1 MSLYKEIEHIVD
13 YCSSIRKLKTYLS
26 FDMIFPATWNVL
38 KSQVDETKTVFNKS
52 DDKGKNI
59 SFVSEINEEAISE
72 TISNIE
78 TVINYNKEKEEKERL
93 FKEKVNELKNLFEK
107 GGLEDLK
114 NLKFDVDDIPKL
126 ESEQE
131 SISW

>member
-1 MSLYKEIEHIVD
+1 MSLYKEIENIVD

-26 FDMIFPATWNVL
+26 FDMVFPATWAVL

-59 SFVSEINEEAISE
+59 SFVSEIDEQSISE

-78 TVINYNKEKEEKERL
+78 TVINYNKEKEETERL

-131 SISW
+131 SIS

>member
-38 KSQVDETKTVFNKS
+38 KNQVDETKTVFNKS

-59 SFVSEINEEAISE
+59 SFVSEINEEAISD
-72 TISNIE
+72 TISKIE

-131 SISW
+131 SIS

>member
-1 MSLYKEIEHIVD
+1 MSLYKEIENIVD

-26 FDMIFPATWNVL
+26 FDMIFPGTWTVL

-52 DDKGKNI
+52 DEKGKNI
-59 SFVSEINEEAISE
+59 SFVSEINEDAISE
-72 TISNIE
+72 TISKIE

-131 SISW
+131 SIS

>member
-78 TVINYNKEKEEKERL
+78 
-93 FKEKVNELKNLFEK
+93 
-107 GGLEDLK
+107 
-114 NLKFDVDDIPKL
+114 
-126 ESEQE
+126 SA
-131 SISW
+131 

>member
-1 MSLYKEIEHIVD
+1 MSLYKEIENIVD

-26 FDMIFPATWNVL
+26 FDMVFPATWNVL

-52 DDKGKNI
+52 DEKGKNI

-72 TISNIE
+72 TISKIE

-131 SISW
+131 SIS

>member
-26 FDMIFPATWNVL
+26 FDMIFPATWNIL

-131 SISW
+131 SIS

>member
-59 SFVSEINEEAISE
+59 SFVSEINEEAISD
-72 TISNIE
+72 TISKIE

>member
-26 FDMIFPATWNVL
+26 FDMIFPSTWNVL

-59 SFVSEINEEAISE
+59 SFVSEINEEAISD
-72 TISNIE
+72 TISKIE

-131 SISW
+131 SIS

>member
-1 MSLYKEIEHIVD
+1 MSLYKEIEKIVD

-26 FDMIFPATWNVL
+26 FDMVFPTTWTVL

-59 SFVSEINEEAISE
+59 SFVSEINEQSISE

-131 SISW
+131 SIS

>member
-13 YCSSIRKLKTYLS
+13 YCSPIRKLKTYLS
-26 FDMIFPATWNVL
+26 FDMVFPATWNVL

-131 SISW
+131 SIS

>member
-1 MSLYKEIEHIVD
+1 MSLYKEIENIVD

-26 FDMIFPATWNVL
+26 FDMVFPATWTVL

-52 DDKGKNI
+52 DEKGKNI

-72 TISNIE
+72 TISKIE

-131 SISW
+131 SIS

>member
-1 MSLYKEIEHIVD
+1 MSLYKEIENIVD

-26 FDMIFPATWNVL
+26 FDMVFPTTWTVL

-59 SFVSEINEEAISE
+59 SFVSEINEQSISE

-93 FKEKVNELKNLFEK
+93 FKEKVNELKTLFEK

-126 ESEQE
+126 EPEQE
-131 SISW
+131 SIS

>member
-1 MSLYKEIEHIVD
+1 MSLYKEIENIVE

-26 FDMIFPATWNVL
+26 FDMIFPSNWTVL

-52 DDKGKNI
+52 DEKGKNI
-59 SFVSEINEEAISE
+59 SFVSEINEESISE

-131 SISW
+131 SIS

>member
-1 MSLYKEIEHIVD
+1 MSLYKEIENIVD

-26 FDMIFPATWNVL
+26 FDMIFPSTWNVL
-38 KSQVDETKTVFNKS
+38 KSHVDETKTVFNKS

-59 SFVSEINEEAISE
+59 SFVSEINEEAISD
-72 TISNIE
+72 TISKIE
-78 TVINYNKEKEEKERL
+78 TVIKYNKEKEEKEKL

-114 NLKFDVDDIPKL
+114 NLKFDVDEIPKL

-131 SISW
+131 SIS

>member
-26 FDMIFPATWNVL
+26 FDMIFPSTWNVL

-78 TVINYNKEKEEKERL
+78 IVINYNKEKEEKERL

-131 SISW
+131 SIS

>member
-1 MSLYKEIEHIVD
+1 MSLYKEIENIVD

-26 FDMIFPATWNVL
+26 FDMIFPSNWNVL

-59 SFVSEINEEAISE
+59 SFVSEINEEAISD
-72 TISNIE
+72 TISKIE
-78 TVINYNKEKEEKERL
+78 TVIKYNKEKEEKERL

-114 NLKFDVDDIPKL
+114 NLKFDVDEIPKL

-131 SISW
+131 SIS

>member
-59 SFVSEINEEAISE
+59 SFVSEINEEAISD
-72 TISNIE
+72 TISKIE

-131 SISW
+131 SIS

>member
-59 SFVSEINEEAISE
+59 SFVSEINEEAISD
-72 TISNIE
+72 TISKIE
-78 TVINYNKEKEEKERL
+78 TVIKYNKEKEEKERL

-131 SISW
+131 SIS

>member
-26 FDMIFPATWNVL
+26 FDMIFPSTWNVL

-59 SFVSEINEEAISE
+59 SFVIEINEEAIAD
-72 TISNIE
+72 TISKIE
-78 TVINYNKEKEEKERL
+78 TVIKYNKEKEEKERL

-131 SISW
+131 SIS

>member
-1 MSLYKEIEHIVD
+1 MSLYKEIEKIVD

-26 FDMIFPATWNVL
+26 FDMVFPATWAVL

-59 SFVSEINEEAISE
+59 SFVSEINEQSISE

-131 SISW
+131 SIS

>member
-1 MSLYKEIEHIVD
+1 MSLFKEIENIVD

-26 FDMIFPATWNVL
+26 FDMVFPPTWTVL

-59 SFVSEINEEAISE
+59 SFVSEINEESISE
-72 TISNIE
+72 TIINIE

-131 SISW
+131 SLS

>member
-1 MSLYKEIEHIVD
+1 MSLYKEIENIVD
-13 YCSSIRKLKTYLS
+13 YCSSIRKLKNYLS
-26 FDMIFPATWNVL
+26 FDMVFPATWAVL

-72 TISNIE
+72 TISKIE

-131 SISW
+131 SIS

>member
-1 MSLYKEIEHIVD
+1 MSLYKEIENIVD

-26 FDMIFPATWNVL
+26 FDMVFPATWAVL

-59 SFVSEINEEAISE
+59 SFVSEINEQSISE

-126 ESEQE
+126 ESKQE
-131 SISW
+131 SIS

>member
-1 MSLYKEIEHIVD
+1 MSLYKEIENIVD

-26 FDMIFPATWNVL
+26 FDMVFPTTWTVL

-59 SFVSEINEEAISE
+59 SFVSEINEQSISE

-131 SISW
+131 SIS

>member
-131 SISW
+131 SIS

>member
-1 MSLYKEIEHIVD
+1 MSLYKEIENIVD

-26 FDMIFPATWNVL
+26 FDMVFPATWAVL

-59 SFVSEINEEAISE
+59 SFVSEINEQSISE

-78 TVINYNKEKEEKERL
+78 TVINYNKVKEEKERL

-131 SISW
+131 SIS

>member
-1 MSLYKEIEHIVD
+1 MSLYKEIENIVD

-26 FDMIFPATWNVL
+26 FDMIFPGTWTVL

-59 SFVSEINEEAISE
+59 SFVSEINEESISE

-131 SISW
+131 SIS

>member
-1 MSLYKEIEHIVD
+1 MSLYKEIENIVD

-26 FDMIFPATWNVL
+26 FDMIFPSTWTVL

-52 DDKGKNI
+52 DEKGKNI

-72 TISNIE
+72 TISKIE

-131 SISW
+131 SIS

>member
-114 NLKFDVDDIPKL
+114 NLKFDVDDIPEL

-131 SISW
+131 SIS

>member
-78 TVINYNKEKEEKERL
+78 TVINYNKEKEEKERP

-131 SISW
+131 SIS

>member
-1 MSLYKEIEHIVD
+1 MSLFKEIENIVD

-26 FDMIFPATWNVL
+26 FDMVFPPTWTVL

-59 SFVSEINEEAISE
+59 SFVSEINEESISE
-72 TISNIE
+72 TITNIE

-131 SISW
+131 SLS

>member
-26 FDMIFPATWNVL
+26 FDMIFPATWNIL

-59 SFVSEINEEAISE
+59 SFVSEINEESISD
-72 TISNIE
+72 TISKIE

-131 SISW
+131 SIS

>member
-26 FDMIFPATWNVL
+26 FDMIFPSTWNVL

-59 SFVSEINEEAISE
+59 SFVSEINEEAISD
-72 TISNIE
+72 TISKIE
-78 TVINYNKEKEEKERL
+78 TVIKYNKEKEEKERL

-114 NLKFDVDDIPKL
+114 NLKLMKI
-126 ESEQE
+126 
-131 SISW
+131 

>member
-26 FDMIFPATWNVL
+26 FDMIFPSNWNVL

-59 SFVSEINEEAISE
+59 SFVSEINEEAISD
-72 TISNIE
+72 TISKIE
-78 TVINYNKEKEEKERL
+78 TVIKYNKEKEEKERL

-114 NLKFDVDDIPKL
+114 NLKFDVDEIPKL

-131 SISW
+131 SIS

>member
-78 TVINYNKEKEEKERL
+78 TVINYNKEKVEKERL

-131 SISW
+131 SIS

>member
-1 MSLYKEIEHIVD
+1 MSLFKEIENIVD

-26 FDMIFPATWNVL
+26 FDMIFPSNWTVL
-38 KSQVDETKTVFNKS
+38 KSQIDETKTVFNKTNDNS
-52 DDKGKNI
+52 KNI
-59 SFVSEINEEAISE
+59 SFVSEINEESIAE

-78 TVINYNKEKEEKERL
+78 KVISYNKEKEEKERL
-93 FKEKVNELKNLFEK
+93 FKEKVNELKNIFEK

-126 ESEQE
+126 ESEQK
-131 SISW
+131 SLS